1 MSEIRM
7 REGIRVKGHRGTW
20 YVIDEREYDGRTL
33 YLVEHEDYGDEAASL
48 IIDEDFN
55 LVAEEIWNGWEDYE
69 YLRENEPE
77 IYVEEV
83 Q

>member
-7 REGIRVKGHRGTW
+7 REGIKVKGHRGTW

-33 YLVEHEDYGDEAASL
+33 YMVEHETYGDEAASL

-55 LVAEEIWNGWEDYE
+55 LIADEIWNGWEDYE
-69 YLRENEPE
+69 YLLENEPE
-77 IYVEEV
+77 MFVEEG
-83 Q
+83 